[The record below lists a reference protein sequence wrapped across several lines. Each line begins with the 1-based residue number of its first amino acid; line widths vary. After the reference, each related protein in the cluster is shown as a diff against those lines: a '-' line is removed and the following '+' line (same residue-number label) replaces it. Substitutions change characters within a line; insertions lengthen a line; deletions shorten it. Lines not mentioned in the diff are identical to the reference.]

1 MNSPNRK
8 LMAAVIFALGATA
21 FGASAQTAG
30 SESRQFEA
38 FETQESAAP
47 GSVPDYTP
55 SEHAAKVSTPR
66 SAKPESRQFE
76 IFENN
81 MSVLSAPSYTPSEHP
96 NAKPAPR
103 SKITASPFNASDL
116 ASPGG

>member
-1 MNSPNRK
+1 MNSPKRK
-8 LMAAVIFALGATA
+8 LMAAVILALGASA

-30 SESRQFEA
+30 TESRQFEA
-38 FETQESAAP
+38 FEKQESAAP

-55 SEHAAKVSTPR
+55 SEHAARVTAR
-66 SAKPESRQFE
+66 RAANESRQFE

-81 MSVLSAPSYTPSEHP
+81 LSELSAPSYDPAEHP
-96 NAKPAPR
+96 NARPAPR
-103 SKITASPFNASDL
+103 STITASPFNASDL